1 MCAKTGYLG
10 CSLLMR
16 IFWVYC
22 IIFSGVL
29 GSLLAQYPLLN
40 NFYAILHEHWGEE
53 ANSQPGLMNV
63 SDDDGEDGDGPGA
76 LMPAGEGAEEE
87 EHFFP
92 VDGGAMEVDEGEGGR
107 ESVEGEGGEEVGK
120 GEVGDVVEAED
131 EGVEAAGSDELPTL
145 PYPPSSIPL
154 DKPLD
159 PTQRI
164 WIQER
169 IDSLKKLGGPSF
181 ELYGITKHKV

>member
-1 MCAKTGYLG
+1 MMG
-10 CSLLMR
+10 

-29 GSLLAQYPLLN
+29 GPLLAQYLLLD

-76 LMPAGEGAEEE
+76 PMPAGEAAEELV
-87 EHFFP
+87 FP
-92 VDGGAMEVDEGEGGR
+92 VNGGAMEVDEGEGGR
-107 ESVEGEGGEEVGK
+107 ESVEGEGGEEVDK
-120 GEVGDVVEAED
+120 GEVGDVVEA
-131 EGVEAAGSDELPTL
+131 GVEAAGSDELPTL

-154 DKPLD
+154 DKPMD

-169 IDSLKKLGGPSF
+169 IDSLKKLGGPKF
-181 ELYGITKHKV
+181 ELYGITKQVKMVANPIKNTFGSYR